1 LYGLAGTGKS
11 SLAAEYAHRF
21 ANDFAGVW
29 WAPAEQRTLLVAS
42 AAALG
47 GRLDPRLANLSDPPI
62 ERGQG

>member
-1 LYGLAGTGKS
+1 
-11 SLAAEYAHRF
+11 
-21 ANDFAGVW
+21 
-29 WAPAEQRTLLVAS
+29 LVAS